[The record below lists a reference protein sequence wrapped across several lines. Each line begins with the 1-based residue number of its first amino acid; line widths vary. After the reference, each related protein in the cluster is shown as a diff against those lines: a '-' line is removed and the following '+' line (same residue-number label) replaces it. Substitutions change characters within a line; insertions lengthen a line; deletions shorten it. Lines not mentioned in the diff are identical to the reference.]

1 MVYIL
6 VIYHYQWSYD
16 FLFMLY
22 MWIGLQNTQPES
34 VLVGNI
40 TYGTVSTINKNDN
53 QNQHAMASYM

>member
-1 MVYIL
+1 LYIL
-6 VIYHYQWSYD
+6 
-16 FLFMLY
+16 
-22 MWIGLQNTQPES
+22 IGLQNTQPES